1 GVPRS
6 RSGRPCSPMPA
17 RSGSICRGAGCSTRL
32 RRRWSRRSAS
42 HCSQEGR
49 SAALAGRDESEP
61 EIEFSRRDVPAE
73 FVFGIGIAAVLVLL
87 SFSLIGLR
95 LWFLQVMQGTEMRT
109 LSENNRIRLV
119 RVPGARGVV
128 YDRNGQILIDNR
140 PSFDVVFVPEDARRR
155 QVMVTN
161 LATYLGESEASITRA
176 LHAPSKRPPYEGI
189 IIRRDLD
196 WQAVVALETH
206 H

>member
-1 GVPRS
+1 
-6 RSGRPCSPMPA
+6 
-17 RSGSICRGAGCSTRL
+17 
-32 RRRWSRRSAS
+32 AS

-49 SAALAGRDESEP
+49 SAALAGRDDNGREP
-61 EIEFSRRDVPAE
+61 EIEFSRRDVPVE
-73 FVFGIGIAAVLVLL
+73 FVFRIGVAAVLVLL

-109 LSENNRIRLV
+109 LSGDNRIRLV

-206 H
+206 QLDVPGLSLQVGPRRYYSFRPLAAHLLGYGNQ